1 MSYFAELG
9 PAIAANWPV
18 WFVTITLIVAAV
30 IDGFELKVPNWLT
43 YPMIVSGWIF
53 SAVAASYGGV
63 EWLEGLTWYQALGY
77 SFLGTLVGFLLLWP
91 PYAIGGMGAGDVKL
105 LMGLGAWMHTSTTLY
120 SFALGA
126 VIGGFIAIGM
136 IIYKNSAKKH
146 AVQAGG
152 ILREIV
158 SVKNPITLSEIA
170 KERKPRMLLLPYGI
184 PLTIGAILYFAFTG
198 LLLP

>member
-9 PAIAANWPV
+9 PAIVANWPV

-30 IDGFELKVPNWLT
+30 IDGFELRVPNWLT

-53 SAVAASYGGV
+53 SAVAASAGGV
-63 EWLEGLTWYQALGY
+63 SWLEGLTWYQALGY
-77 SFLGTLVGFLLLWP
+77 SLLGTLVGFLLLWP
-91 PYAIGGMGAGDVKL
+91 MYAIGGMGAGDVKL
-105 LMGLGAWMHTSTTLY
+105 LMGLGAWMHTLVTLY
-120 SFALGA
+120 SFAIGA
-126 VIGGFIAIGM
+126 VIGGFIAVGM
-136 IIYKNSAKKH
+136 IVYKNSAKKH
-146 AVQAGG
+146 TTQATE

-158 SVKNPITLSEIA
+158 NVRDPVKLAESA

-184 PLTIGAILYFAFTG
+184 PLAIGAIVYFAVTG